1 MTIVCV
7 TYKVPCPQRMKG
19 VSKTK
24 KTGLDWEIN
33 RASFDLP
40 VVFCGLDW
48 EINRVSFDLPVVFWK
63 GSHNCCDF
71 NLLLIALTS
80 SRPALHQLNVSHRMG
95 QGLVLA

>member
-48 EINRVSFDLPVVFWK
+48 EINGASFDLPVVF
-63 GSHNCCDF
+63 C
-71 NLLLIALTS
+71 
-80 SRPALHQLNVSHRMG
+80 
-95 QGLVLA
+95 GLDWEINS